1 MVNEYGGRTIAY
13 LGLLELLNWCIDVEW
28 TVKKDLE
35 LQRVVWLVYLP
46 QWVSCQMVKEVLI
59 KSENVL
65 STSQVVS
72 TDSGIL
78 PVVMASSGGPTTP
91 LWAPTPLLRVTL
103 RERRPPTNYPR
114 YWGPTRAG
122 TISLSGRLVSGF
134 TVRVCGCRSA
144 LLWGTYPCLTV
155 GVYVC
160 TF

>member
-1 MVNEYGGRTIAY
+1 
-13 LGLLELLNWCIDVEW
+13 
-28 TVKKDLE
+28 
-35 LQRVVWLVYLP
+35 
-46 QWVSCQMVKEVLI
+46 MVKEVLI

-103 RERRPPTNYPR
+103 RERRPPTNCPR

-122 TISLSGRLVSGF
+122 TISLSGRLVSGC
-134 TVRVCGCRSA
+134 TVCVVA
-144 LLWGTYPCLTV
+144 CLHYFEV
-155 GVYVC
+155 GVCVC
-160 TF
+160 VPLVFLLFWYESE